1 MGGGTLQ
8 LVIQGGQD
16 IYITGNPETSFF
28 KSVYR
33 RHTNF
38 SIECVEQILKGKI
51 TNGEFTLNY
60 TINKGGDLLSKMH
73 FEIDLPKQNIS
84 NSYDS
89 SSGIDFYCH
98 YTNTTAYA
106 FLKDVSLSIGETLID
121 KHDGKWYE
129 Y

>member
-38 SIECVEQILKGKI
+38 SIECIEQVMRGEI
-51 TNGEFTLNY
+51 TNKEFTLNY
-60 TINKGGDLLSKMH
+60 TINKAGDI
-73 FEIDLPKQNIS
+73 FE
-84 NSYDS
+84 
-89 SSGIDFYCH
+89 
-98 YTNTTAYA
+98 
-106 FLKDVSLSIGETLID
+106 
-121 KHDGKWYE
+121 
-129 Y
+129 